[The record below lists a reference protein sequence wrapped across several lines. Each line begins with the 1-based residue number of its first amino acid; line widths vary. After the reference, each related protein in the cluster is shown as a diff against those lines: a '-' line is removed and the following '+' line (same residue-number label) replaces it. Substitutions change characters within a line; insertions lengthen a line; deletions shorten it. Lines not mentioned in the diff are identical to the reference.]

1 MASIFTT
8 NTKISD
14 LELDFIYDSVA
25 RERAAIEDEMMLR
38 DSAEAEYELDRA
50 DFDTLGRFTRNRTAS
65 YSV

>member
-1 MASIFTT
+1 MTQFAIASI
-8 NTKISD
+8 SD
-14 LELDFIYDSVA
+14 IELDFIYDSVA
-25 RERAAIEDEMMLR
+25 RERAAIEDEMILR

>member
-1 MASIFTT
+1 MKKTQ
-8 NTKISD
+8 K
-14 LELDFIYDSVA
+14 
-25 RERAAIEDEMMLR
+25 AAWRPSQAAFHSEDEMMLR

>member
-1 MASIFTT
+1 MTQFAIAA
-8 NTKISD
+8 ISD
-14 LELDFIYDSVA
+14 IELDFIYDSVA

>member
-1 MASIFTT
+1 MTHFAVASI
-8 NTKISD
+8 SD
-14 LELDFIYDSVA
+14 IELDFIYDSVA

>member
-1 MASIFTT
+1 MTHFAIASI
-8 NTKISD
+8 SD
-14 LELDFIYDSVA
+14 IELDFIYDSVA

>member
-1 MASIFTT
+1 MTQLAIASI
-8 NTKISD
+8 SD
-14 LELDFIYDSVA
+14 IELDFIYDSVA

>member
-1 MASIFTT
+1 MTQFAIASI
-8 NTKISD
+8 SD
-14 LELDFIYDSVA
+14 IELDFIYDSVA

-50 DFDTLGRFTRNRTAS
+50 EFDTLGRFTRNRTAS

>member
-1 MASIFTT
+1 MTQFAIASITD
-8 NTKISD
+8 I
-14 LELDFIYDSVA
+14 ELDFIYDSVA

>member
-1 MASIFTT
+1 MTQFAIASI
-8 NTKISD
+8 SD
-14 LELDFIYDSVA
+14 IELDFIYDSVA

-50 DFDTLGRFTRNRTAS
+50 DFDILGRFTRNRTAS

>member
-1 MASIFTT
+1 MTLFAIASI
-8 NTKISD
+8 SD
-14 LELDFIYDSVA
+14 IELDFIYDSVA

>member
-1 MASIFTT
+1 MTQFAITS
-8 NTKISD
+8 ISD
-14 LELDFIYDSVA
+14 IELDFIYDSVA

>member
-1 MASIFTT
+1 MSHFAIASVTDI
-8 NTKISD
+8 
-14 LELDFIYDSVA
+14 ELDFIYDTVA

-65 YSV
+65 YGV

>member
-1 MASIFTT
+1 MTQFAIASI
-8 NTKISD
+8 SD
-14 LELDFIYDSVA
+14 IELDFIYDSVA

>member
-1 MASIFTT
+1 MTHFAAASITE
-8 NTKISD
+8 ID
-14 LELDFIYDSVA
+14 LDFIYDDIA

-50 DFDTLGRFTRNRTAS
+50 DFDTFGRYTRNPTAS